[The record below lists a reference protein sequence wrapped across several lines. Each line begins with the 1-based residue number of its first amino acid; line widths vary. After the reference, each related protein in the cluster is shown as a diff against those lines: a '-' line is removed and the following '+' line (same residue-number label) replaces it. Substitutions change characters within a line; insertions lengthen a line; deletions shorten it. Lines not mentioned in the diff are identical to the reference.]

1 MKNLENEKKIILGIT
16 IVWVIASLVGGILF
30 LKKFYS
36 IGMMNQ
42 WCSVVDKWEQI
53 VWAVIAYLLAVIVI
67 YNIARFAVK
76 AVLYNDRE
84 RKIILYALPALILLL
99 GAFCQILHR
108 YIWSLIIWVM
118 KEIYGMQQSDC
129 IHTFLYIHRSYI

>member
-1 MKNLENEKKIILGIT
+1 MKNLENEKKIIFGIT

-67 YNIARFAVK
+67 YNIA
-76 AVLYNDRE
+76 L
-84 RKIILYALPALILLL
+84 
-99 GAFCQILHR
+99 
-108 YIWSLIIWVM
+108 SLIHI
-118 KEIYGMQQSDC
+118 
-129 IHTFLYIHRSYI
+129 

>member
-67 YNIARFAVK
+67 
-76 AVLYNDRE
+76 
-84 RKIILYALPALILLL
+84 
-99 GAFCQILHR
+99 
-108 YIWSLIIWVM
+108 
-118 KEIYGMQQSDC
+118 
-129 IHTFLYIHRSYI
+129 

>member
-1 MKNLENEKKIILGIT
+1 M
-16 IVWVIASLVGGILF
+16 WVIASLVGGILF

-84 RKIILYALPALILLL
+84 RKIILCTASTDFALRGIFVRYCTGTYGVLLF
-99 GAFCQILHR
+99 G
-108 YIWSLIIWVM
+108 
-118 KEIYGMQQSDC
+118 
-129 IHTFLYIHRSYI
+129 